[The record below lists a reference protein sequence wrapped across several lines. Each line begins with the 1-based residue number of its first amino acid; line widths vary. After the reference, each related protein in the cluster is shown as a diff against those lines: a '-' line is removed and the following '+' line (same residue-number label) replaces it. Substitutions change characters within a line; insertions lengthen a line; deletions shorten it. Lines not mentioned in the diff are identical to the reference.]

1 MIKDITFIT
10 VNYAPEDTAIG
21 LYTSQ
26 LAEFLASKGYN
37 ITVITAFPYYPKW
50 EILSNYNDKPR
61 FYSEVINGVKIYRYK
76 LYVPKKQNFV
86 RRVLHIISFTFGGYL
101 NLKKIK
107 KTDLVF
113 CNIPFT
119 TSVML
124 GLILKW
130 RFKAKLWTSIKDFEF
145 DAVFETGLIKQNLAT
160 GVLKKLLNSIEIYL
174 YEKSDIISSISYNMV
189 DRVKNKAP
197 KTIPE
202 FFPDWV
208 DVNFINPN
216 NFKQHKYISKEKFT
230 ILYSG
235 NIGQKQNWDI
245 YVSLCKKLSVYLDIE
260 MILVGD
266 GAFKSEL
273 LSILKKENL
282 IGFVKHYDPIP
293 YEDLSDLLCSADL
306 HVLFQK
312 SDVSDSVMPS
322 KILGMMSSSKPSIIT
337 GDLSSE
343 VAKHFYLSQ
352 NWGFYTNKD
361 EDLILNNILKLKEDK
376 NLQTDLGKK
385 ARNYMIENF
394 SKDVILNSFLNKIN
408 NL

>member
-50 EILSNYNDKPR
+50 EIRSGYKEMPR
-61 FYSEVINGVKIYRYK
+61 FYSEIINDVKIYRYK
-76 LYVPKKQNFV
+76 LYVPKRQNFL
-86 RRVLHIISFTFGGYL
+86 RRVFHIISFTVGNYF

-107 KTDLVF
+107 KADLVF

-119 TSVML
+119 SNVML
-124 GLILKW
+124 GLLLK
-130 RFKAKLWTSIKDFEF
+130 RRLKAKLWTSIKDFEF
-145 DAVFETGLIKQNLAT
+145 DAVFETGLIKQNIAT
-160 GVLKKLLNSIEIYL
+160 NVLKTLLNKIEKYL
-174 YEKSDIISSISYNMV
+174 YEKSDVVSSISYNMV
-189 DRVKNKAP
+189 DRIKKKAP

-216 NFKQHKYISKEKFT
+216 NYKQHKYISKEKFT

-245 YVSLCKKLSVYLDIE
+245 YVSLSKKLSVHLDIE
-260 MILVGD
+260 MVLVGE
-266 GAFKSEL
+266 GAYKSEL
-273 LSILKKENL
+273 LSTIKKEGL
-282 IGFVKHYDPIP
+282 LGFVKHYDPIP
-293 YEDLSDLLCSADL
+293 YEDLSDLLCSADM

-337 GDLSSE
+337 GDLNSE
-343 VAKHFYLSQ
+343 VAKHFSLSQ
-352 NWGFYTNKD
+352 NWGFYSND
-361 EDLILNNILKLKEDK
+361 NEDLILNNIIKIKEDK
-376 NLQTDLGKK
+376 NLQADLGKK

-394 SKDVILNSFLNKIN
+394 SKDVILNSFLNKIK